1 MILST
6 SKCGR
11 HQHPEF
17 VLEAGESCLP
27 EVHLRDLV
35 QTIEEMV
42 AQGSVFKPG
51 DTMRIGWISALVQPY
66 DASRLTLHEP
76 DMQSIPVQWV
86 PGVTE
91 SLRHRMVQ
99 VYTLDSF
106 SLRQE
111 MNMPSFRHTLLV
123 CTAFAEPGFF
133 MRRTSP
139 SEKNKAD
146 TGWFVG
152 CLNDG
157 HDHNSRENLRCIS
170 LYEAFIK
177 QRGIQNFVVFPIG
190 SMIMVDAQRGLSV
203 WKNDAA
209 LSILPG
215 SFLDRAL
222 NQK

>member
-1 MILST
+1 MVLCT
-6 SKCGR
+6 SKCSQHG
-11 HQHPEF
+11 HPEF
-17 VLEAGESCLP
+17 VLEAGETSIP

-35 QTIEEMV
+35 RTIEEMV

-51 DTMRIGWISALVQPY
+51 DTIRIGWMSTLVQPC

-91 SLRHRMVQ
+91 SLRHKMVQ
-99 VYTLDSF
+99 IYTLDSF

-111 MNMPSFRHTLLV
+111 MSMPSFRHTMLV
-123 CTAFAEPGFF
+123 CTTFAEPGFF
-133 MRRTSP
+133 MTRTNP

-157 HDHNSRENLRCIS
+157 HDHNDPKNLRCIS
-170 LYEAFIK
+170 LYEVFIK
-177 QRGIQNFVVFPIG
+177 QRGIQNFVAFPIG
-190 SMIMVDAQRGLSV
+190 SMILVDPQHQLRV
-203 WKNDAA
+203 WKNDAE

-215 SFLDRAL
+215 SFLDQAL
-222 NQK
+222 K